1 MLVIPLLLSQLAYA
15 ETAKDPGE
23 KHISPTQV
31 TGKTMN
37 WTSRSHFD
45 LCTLYTARGEKTYT
59 TYWRDTR
66 HGKCNP
72 RAAKIHNAWIMK
84 NKYFQMSYV
93 NGDQTITQS
102 TVSSKDVA
110 SVAVF
115 WTIAAAVGFVLYKST
130 GPHEPLF

>member
-1 MLVIPLLLSQLAYA
+1 MLVIPLLLSQLAHA
-15 ETAKDPGE
+15 GTAKDPG
-23 KHISPTQV
+23 KNHLSPTQV

-45 LCTLYTARGEKTYT
+45 LCSLYTARGEKTLA
-59 TYWRDTR
+59 TYWSDTR

-84 NKYFQMSYV
+84 NKYFQKSYV
-93 NGDQTITQS
+93 NGDQTITYRD
-102 TVSSKDVA
+102 SSKDVA
-110 SVAVF
+110 GTVVV
-115 WTIAAAVGFVLYKST
+115 WTIAAAVGFVIYKST